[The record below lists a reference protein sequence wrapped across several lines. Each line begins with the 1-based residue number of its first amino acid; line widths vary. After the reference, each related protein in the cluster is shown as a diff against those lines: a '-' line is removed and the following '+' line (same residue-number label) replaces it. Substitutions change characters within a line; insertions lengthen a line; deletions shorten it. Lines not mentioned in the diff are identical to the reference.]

1 MFVCFFQFS
10 YFNRWKSLYV
20 LIKTIKLN
28 KKMLLTINTTRIGQM
43 KSHNFITLVTTIRTC
58 VGLPLFSCP
67 GPPDDSAEA
76 ITTIALPSAPK
87 WTPGEVC
94 CSLRPCLVKDSYPLT
109 LQHPL
114 LEVQTSTCSEFNFS
128 LCPPNPLLT
137 RGETRVSIPP

>member
-28 KKMLLTINTTRIGQM
+28 KKMLLTINTIRIGQM

-67 GPPDDSAEA
+67 GPTDDSAEA

-94 CSLRPCLVKDSYPLT
+94 CSERCVAETLSCEGQLPPHSAAPSTGGSDFNLFRIQLLPLPS
-109 LQHPL
+109 Q
-114 LEVQTSTCSEFNFS
+114 
-128 LCPPNPLLT
+128 PPPH
-137 RGETRVSIPP
+137 